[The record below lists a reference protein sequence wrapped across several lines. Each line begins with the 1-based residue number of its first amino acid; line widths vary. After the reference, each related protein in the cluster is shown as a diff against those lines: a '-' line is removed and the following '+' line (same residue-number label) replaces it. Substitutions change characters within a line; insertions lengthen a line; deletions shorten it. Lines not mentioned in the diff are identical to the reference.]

1 MEVLSDNLLIAE
13 MLVHNGADIGVGQM
27 AITEGT
33 RPNREIWTVVAATL
47 TATGTYLAG
56 VGESG
61 LRNGEF
67 EGVAER
73 FTVTKRTMT
82 EIDAGVGCAH
92 MSEYSTRGYASITIG
107 NRWLGENGG
116 VWCRYESMKCLRW
129 N

>member
-13 MLVHNGADIGVGQM
+13 MLVHNGADIGVRQM
-27 AITEGT
+27 TIAERTGPDGEVGAVI
-33 RPNREIWTVVAATL
+33 AATL
-47 TATGTYLAG
+47 TATRSDLAG

-92 MSEYSTRGYASITIG
+92 RCEYSTQPPWSITIAG
-107 NRWLGENGG
+107 AGERTYKGG
-116 VWCRYESMKCLRW
+116 S
-129 N
+129 